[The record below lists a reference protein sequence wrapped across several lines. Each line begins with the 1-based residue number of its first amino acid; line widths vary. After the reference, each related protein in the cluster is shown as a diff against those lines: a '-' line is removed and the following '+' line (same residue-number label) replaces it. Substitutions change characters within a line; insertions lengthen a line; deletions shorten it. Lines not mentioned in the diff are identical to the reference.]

1 MKFKQLMVEDMIKS
15 LKCIASQ
22 DADGDCYMEH
32 ENFKHMEDDNY
43 KPIVCGAGENL
54 RDPISGED
62 TISCPYYNKT
72 FKQCLDEGDLSWMK
86 NVAELLEKQI
96 PKIINMDDEIKY
108 LDGQSVGWVC
118 PTCNVIIFDFGIYD
132 YCPHCG
138 QKLEW
143 RDDNIEAESN

>member
-1 MKFKQLMVEDMIKS
+1 MSEKEITVMGTAEFFEEKDNKYEVGRKQRIQYLQINGIQFGNITSVNLVTCGNEITRGATLDVEMENGLCDLKS
-15 LKCIASQ
+15 AI
-22 DADGDCYMEH
+22 
-32 ENFKHMEDDNY
+32 
-43 KPIVCGAGENL
+43 
-54 RDPISGED
+54 
-62 TISCPYYNKT
+62 
-72 FKQCLDEGDLSWMK
+72 
-86 NVAELLEKQI
+86 EKQI

-108 LDGQSVGWVC
+108 LDGQSVGLVC

>member
-32 ENFKHMEDDNY
+32 ENFKHIGDENY
-43 KPIVCGAGENL
+43 KPIVCEAGENL

-72 FKQCLDEGDLSWMK
+72 FKQCLDDGDLSWMK
-86 NVAELLEKQI
+86 DIAELLEKQI

-118 PTCNVIIFDFGIYD
+118 PTCNTIHFVFGIYD

-143 RDDNIEAESN
+143 RNDNIEAESN

>member
-1 MKFKQLMVEDMIKS
+1 MKQLMVEDMIKA

-22 DADGDCYMEH
+22 DVD
-32 ENFKHMEDDNY
+32 
-43 KPIVCGAGENL
+43 
-54 RDPISGED
+54 
-62 TISCPYYNKT
+62 
-72 FKQCLDEGDLSWMK
+72 GDLSWMK
-86 NVAELLEKQI
+86 DIAELLEKQI
-96 PKIINMDDEIKY
+96 PKIINMYDEIKY

-143 RDDNIEAESN
+143 RNDNIEAESN